1 MFTGFAARLGLGEP
15 SDHSELRKALRVL
28 LTLDRPTRD
37 WAVNY
42 VLKGSEPQ
50 NLTAWTTSKNNDPHI
65 FLGNPGA
72 RPNPWS
78 PDRKTNDALIAKAIP
93 GWSIEHALAERDRL
107 YANISS
113 LAPEQVVRFGRLLV
127 AFQQDADFTPPSA
140 ILPDWLAMLELD
152 AFSTIV
158 TQTRADT
165 SLKRNLWTPA
175 RLLSWLASD
184 DITGEIAH
192 QIALS
197 FYFDRQG
204 IGTSYYYYGEPL
216 KGIYLIPE
224 LAPYAGD
231 QAALLETL
239 VPKFSLHAR
248 TAFIGYVAAR
258 PELHQR
264 LLPLVAALSVDASK
278 AVRAEAIATLSTIA
292 HTEQVRLL
300 EPVLAAAS
308 ASRIPDLVNVLTRI
322 DGGLGRLALQ
332 RVLDAAPSPKTAE
345 LIRTALD
352 RGDVLSSPVAKPAI
366 DVPPFEPLAEEPL
379 DAGFV
384 PGLRAAVDARVVSYQ
399 RVVAELKAEPD
410 QTYSEYRTKQI
421 KQNIATLKGISD
433 NDLRDITGYLSG
445 GRPTRPAKLDAVSS
459 MLADVPLTLLQRIR
473 VSTINDTV
481 RWWDVSKHNDI
492 EVDLRVLA
500 DALARAGLS
509 KPHREI
515 AKYVF
520 RQYHFDPATSDHRL
534 VWPFFVEHPESLEE
548 ALGMRPQSGEN
559 YWDTFEADRALDLVE
574 ILPTIPHAMVARI
587 SEIALGAGKTN
598 RLAAQLVMERHS
610 NALALAT
617 QGLANPKLETRDT
630 AAKWLSRLRDPA
642 AAPALR
648 TALAKE
654 KRETVK
660 AAILAA
666 LESLGEDVSD
676 HLSPEALTADAAR
689 NLKAARPSALSWF
702 PFDRLPELRW
712 ASTGEV
718 VGAEVAEWW
727 LILATKLKE
736 PGADG
741 LIGRYVSLLDGASQA
756 SLGEFILRSWVAEDT
771 AHPPDEE
778 SRDHATAA
786 APAQLVEFHKLAVEY
801 PQYYGE
807 YGAYTLDQVFEI
819 LRRDHAARY
828 IGSALPAK
836 GVLAMTA
843 GTPGHIVVKVVQS
856 FMRDNY
862 LRRHQVEALIA
873 AVSAN
878 DDPAAM
884 QLLLSVA
891 RRHRTA
897 SVQERARLL
906 VDQLAERKGWTS
918 EELADRTIPTASFD
932 DDGVLRL
939 SFGEREFT
947 GRLTPKFTLELSN
960 SAGKVIKSLP
970 AAREIE
976 DAELVKE
983 TKATLTSSRAE
994 LKQIVA
1000 IQTQRLYEAMCV
1012 ERTWPVADWSEFLLG
1027 HPIVSRLMAS
1037 LVWIENP
1044 GEAQRLFRA
1053 SDDGG
1058 LIDVNDDDIDLAD
1071 DSVVMLAHSSL
1082 VSADDAE
1089 AWRTHLADYA
1099 LTPLFDQFGGAS
1111 PVVADGA
1118 TTIEDRKGWLTDSFS
1133 VRGAATKLGY
1143 QRGSSEDGGWFS
1155 EYTKDFTSV
1164 GLRVVISFTGNTLPE
1179 ENIPASLTTL
1189 EFMPLGRRSA
1199 GKPVVLSSVPRV
1211 LLAAAYG
1218 DYLRVADSGSF
1229 DPQWEK
1235 KSQW

>member
-15 SDHSELRKALRVL
+15 SDHSELRKTLRVL
-28 LTLDRPTRD
+28 LTLDRATRD

-50 NLTAWTTSKNNDPHI
+50 NLAAWSRSQNHDPYI
-65 FLGNPGA
+65 FLGTPGG

-93 GWSIEHALAERDRL
+93 GWSIDHALAERDRL
-107 YANISS
+107 YANIAS
-113 LAPEQVVRFGRLLV
+113 LTAEQVVRFGRLLV
-127 AFQQDADFTPPSA
+127 AFQRDPDFIPPSA
-140 ILPDWLAMLELD
+140 VLPDWLALLELD

-158 TQTRADT
+158 SQTRTDT

-175 RLLSWLASD
+175 RVLSWLASE
-184 DITGEIAH
+184 DISGDEAH
-192 QIALS
+192 RIALS

-204 IGTSYYYYGEPL
+204 LGTTYYYTSEPL
-216 KGIYLIPE
+216 KGLYLIPE
-224 LAPYAGD
+224 LATYAGD
-231 QAALLETL
+231 HAALLETL

-248 TAFIGYVAAR
+248 TAFIGYVAAH
-258 PELHQR
+258 PEIQQS

-278 AVRAEAIATLSTIA
+278 AVRAEAIATLSTIDQA
-292 HTEQVRLL
+292 AQVSLF

-308 ASRIPDLVNVLTRI
+308 ASRVPDLVNVLGRI

-332 RVLDAAPSPKTAE
+332 RVLDGGPSPKTSE

-352 RGDVLSSPVAKPAI
+352 RGDVLASPVEKPPI
-366 DVPPFEPLAEEPL
+366 DVPPFEPLAEAPV
-379 DAGFV
+379 DTGFV
-384 PGLRAAVDARVVSYQ
+384 PALRASIDARVVSYQ
-399 RVVAELKAEPD
+399 RANAELKAEKD
-410 QTYSEYRTKQI
+410 QTYTAYRIEQI
-421 KQNIATLKGISD
+421 KKNIASLKQISD
-433 NDLRDITGYLSG
+433 NDLRDIAAYLSG
-445 GRPTRPAKLDAVSS
+445 TRPARPAKIDEVNS
-459 MLADVPLTLLQRIR
+459 MVAEFPLTLLQRIR
-473 VSTINDTV
+473 ISTINDSL
-481 RWWDVSKHNDI
+481 RWWDVSKHHDLD
-492 EVDLRVLA
+492 VDLRILA
-500 DALARAGLS
+500 DALARSGHS
-509 KPHREI
+509 QPDREI

-520 RQYHFDPATSDHRL
+520 RQYHFDVATAEHGL

-574 ILPTIPHAMVARI
+574 LLPVIPHAMIARI
-587 SEIALGAGKTN
+587 SEIALGVGKTN

-630 AAKWLSRLRDPA
+630 AAKWISRLRDPA

-654 KRETVK
+654 KGETVK

-676 HLSPEALTADAAR
+676 YLSPDALTADAVR
-689 NLKAARPSALSWF
+689 NLKTARPAALSWF
-702 PFDRLPELRW
+702 PFERLPELRW
-712 ASTGEV
+712 ASTGSV
-718 VGAEVAEWW
+718 VQAEVAQWW

-741 LIGRYVSLLDGASQA
+741 LIGRYVSLLDAASQA
-756 SLGEFILRSWVAEDT
+756 TLGEFILRSWVAEDT

-778 SRDHATAA
+778 SRDHANAA
-786 APAQLVEFHKLAVEY
+786 APTQLVEFHKLAKDY
-801 PQYYGE
+801 PQYYAE
-807 YGAYTLDQVFEI
+807 YAAYTLDQVYEI

-836 GVLAMTA
+836 GVLALTA
-843 GTPGHIVVKVVQS
+843 GTPGHIVVKIVQS

-906 VDQLAERKGWTS
+906 VDQLAERKGWTP
-918 EELADRTIPTASFD
+918 EELADRTIPTAHFD

-947 GRLTPKFTLELSN
+947 GRLTPAFTLELSS

-970 AAREIE
+970 AAREVE
-976 DAELVKE
+976 DADLVKE

-994 LKQIVA
+994 LKQVVA

-1012 ERTWPVADWSEFLLG
+1012 ERTWPVADWTEFLLG

-1044 GEAQRLFRA
+1044 GESQRLFRA
-1053 SDDGG
+1053 SDDGA
-1058 LIDVNDDDIDLAD
+1058 LIDATDEDITLAD
-1071 DSVVMLAHSSL
+1071 DAVVMLAHSSL

-1111 PVVADGA
+1111 PVVAEGA

-1179 ENIPASLTTL
+1179 ENIPASITSL
-1189 EFMPLGRRSA
+1189 EFVTLGRRA
-1199 GKPVVLSSVPRV
+1199 GKPLVLTGVPRV

-1218 DYLRVADSGSF
+1218 DYLRIADSGSF

-1235 KSQW
+1235 KSEW